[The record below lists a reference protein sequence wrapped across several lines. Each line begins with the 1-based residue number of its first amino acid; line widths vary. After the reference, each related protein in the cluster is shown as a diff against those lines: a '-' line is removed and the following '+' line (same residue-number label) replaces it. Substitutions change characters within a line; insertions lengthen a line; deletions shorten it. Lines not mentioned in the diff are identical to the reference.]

1 MTDSESKL
9 NNSDKVNNILL
20 GMNQQEI
27 EEFVCKVIEGLI
39 KSGDLENLLKSESF
53 SKLLKSEI
61 FQNLLKSESF
71 SKLLKSEIFQNL
83 LSLESF
89 KSLLKSDELK
99 NLSDKLKKLV
109 ESNKDSKHGF
119 SQPEENDINTEN
131 IVAVNLFPSIA
142 GIAVALLVTFLL
154 GYNKNDD

>member
-61 FQNLLKSESF
+61 FQNLL
-71 SKLLKSEIFQNL
+71 
-83 LSLESF
+83 SLESI